1 MGTGAITG
9 YIDVAQLALYAFWIF
24 FFGLVIY
31 LQREGQREGYPLE
44 SDHPGGPKN
53 ELFTSPEPKTFLL
66 HDGRTVTVPRLETE
80 FTGNAVLSGGVNS
93 PLEPTGNPL
102 LAGVG
107 PGAYSNREDIAEH
120 TFEGLPAIVPL
131 RVETTFSLAL
141 QDPEPRGMPVKGADG
156 VIAGTVSDVWVDRA
170 EVVIRYIEVELT
182 KELGGRHVLLPINY
196 ARIQAN
202 RGLKWMDVMF
212 APLRPSQN
220 HCPSGEV
227 IVQSIMG
234 NQFADVP
241 ATKSADQI
249 TKLEED
255 KITAYYSAG
264 ILYANAQRQEPL
276 I

>member
-44 SDHPGGPKN
+44 PDHPGGPKT
-53 ELFTSPEPKTFLL
+53 ELFPSPEPKSFLL
-66 HDGRTVTVPRLETE
+66 HDGRTVTVPRPEAA
-80 FTGNAVLSGGVNS
+80 FTGNAVQSGGVNS

-107 PGAYSNREDIAEH
+107 PGSYSNREDVPEH
-120 TFEGLPAIVPL
+120 TLEGLPAIVPL

-141 QDPEPRGMPVKGADG
+141 EDPEPRGMPVKGADG
-156 VIAGTVSDVWVDRA
+156 VVAGTVSDVWVDRA
-170 EVVIRYIEVELT
+170 EPMIRYIEVALS
-182 KELGGRHVLLPINY
+182 KEFGGRHVLLPMNY
-196 ARIQAN
+196 ARIHGN

-212 APLRPSQN
+212 APLRPGQN
-220 HCPSGEV
+220 HCPKGEV

-234 NQFADVP
+234 HQFADVP